1 MYARVTTFEGA
12 AAGIDEGTR
21 QAREQI
27 LPAVRQMAGFKGMY
41 LLADRSSGKALAV
54 TLWESEEAIR
64 ASEEAANQ
72 LRQQS
77 ATSMGEEIRAVDRY
91 EVIFAELEG

>member
-1 MYARVTTFEGA
+1 MYARVTTFEGP
-12 AAGIDEGTR
+12 AAGIDEGAR

-27 LPAVRQMAGFKGMY
+27 LPAARQMAGFKGMY

-54 TLWESEEAIR
+54 TLWESEDAIR
-64 ASEEAANQ
+64 ASEEAANR

-77 ATSMGEEIRAVDRY
+77 AAGMGEEIRAVDRY
-91 EVIFAELEG
+91 EVVLAELEG